1 MLKDELFGEGSAE
14 KNLLRELARLTPALL
29 FTANSRGRID
39 FLNERWAD
47 LLGCDV
53 SNLLGTGWVAHIAPD
68 DVPSIIENLNAHL
81 LSGEPYNAQWRVRRA
96 DGTYRWIEIQ
106 AVPQRASDGT
116 IVRWHGAGVDV
127 DAQRRAMDAL
137 ELLAESGAT
146 VATAQDVHTILE
158 RMAQASL
165 AGLAD
170 VSFVDL
176 HREDGEPERLVVA
189 SPNVSA
195 EVVAAIE
202 AFPMPKP
209 DAAHPIARA
218 MVGGHTVHIS
228 NVDEAYLQKTI
239 DDPARREAWRK
250 VGIRALITA
259 PLNVSGRSIGALTL
273 LRTQTPVP
281 FDAADVRV
289 VEEIGRRAAVA
300 IENIRLS
307 DRARRETQ
315 RREAEFRQI
324 ADSIPQLMWT
334 ATADG
339 NRDWVN
345 QRWADYTG
353 QTFEEALGTGWQAVH
368 HPDDLAETLRLFAR
382 ALTNGTPFERE
393 YRLRGEDGAFRW
405 FLTRATPV
413 RDHNGQIVK
422 WYGSNTDID
431 EARRAARTMR
441 VFADIGEALS
451 ESLELQA
458 TLSAVMHIIV
468 PDWADWAF
476 IDLLDDAGSPRIAAI
491 YHDDPA
497 KSATLN
503 SQVGRIYRRTTR
515 SDNAGLDGGY
525 YHAAT
530 YEDAAKIVLPDVLTV
545 FSKVGFRSIRVVPL
559 VVGSVVRGALVLCM
573 SDRKRSFEALD
584 VPFFRELA
592 RRIVP
597 AINNAESY
605 ERERRVAQTF
615 QKAALPANL
624 PEVDGYRFKAIYEAG
639 RSEALV
645 GGDWYDAFALL
656 DGRIVISIGD
666 VAGSGLQ
673 AAVIMASVRQTIRG
687 VAQVHADPEL
697 MLESADRALRTENP
711 NSFVTAFVG
720 VIDPVSQ
727 SMRYKSAGHPP
738 PLLRH
743 PDGSIEECGGVGPP
757 LGLRMDDEGESPCI
771 ELPPGSVLT
780 LYTDGLIESTH
791 DIEEG
796 CRRTYEAL
804 REDAVALSDNPA
816 QALHDHV
823 LLEGARDDVAI
834 LTVAIEKQRERLHWM
849 IDASDGPAARNAKE
863 AILTLLR
870 ERRYPEHL
878 LPAAELIL
886 AELIANLSRYAPR
899 DAELILEWNAGRA
912 TLHVLDTGPGF
923 SFAAKLPK
931 DIYSES
937 GRGLF
942 LIASLAHDFHVTR
955 RTEGGSHACVVLRG

>member
-1 MLKDELFGEGSAE
+1 MVTTSLF
-14 KNLLRELARLTPALL
+14 ARLTPALL
-29 FTANSRGRID
+29 FTADARGRID
-39 FLNERWAD
+39 FVNELWAD
-47 LLGCDV
+47 LLGCDAA
-53 SNLLGTGWVAHIAPD
+53 SLLDTGWIGFVYPE
-68 DVPSIIENLNAHL
+68 DVPGIVEDLNAHL
-81 LSGEPYNAQWRVRRA
+81 LSGDPYTAQWRVRRA

-106 AVPQRASDGT
+106 AVPERGPDRA
-116 IVRWHGAGVDV
+116 IVRWHGAGVDIDV
-127 DAQRRAMDAL
+127 QRRAMDAL
-137 ELLAESGAT
+137 ELLAQSGAT

-158 RMAQASL
+158 RMAHASL

-189 SPNVSA
+189 SPNVSREA
-195 EVVAAIE
+195 VAAIE
-202 AFPMPKP
+202 SFPMPKP

-218 MVGGHTVHIS
+218 MHGGRTVHIS
-228 NVDEAYLQKTI
+228 NVDEEYIQKTI
-239 DDPARREAWRK
+239 DDPARQEAWRK
-250 VGIRALITA
+250 VGIRALISA
-259 PLNVSGRSIGALTL
+259 PLSVSGRSIGALTMV
-273 LRTQTPVP
+273 RTQTETP
-281 FDAADVRV
+281 FDASDVRV
-289 VEEIGRRAAVA
+289 AEEIGRRAAVA

-307 DRARRETQ
+307 DRARRETL
-315 RREAEFRQI
+315 RREGEFRQI

-334 ATADG
+334 ASADG
-339 NRDWVN
+339 NRDWLN
-345 QRWADYTG
+345 QRWCDYTG
-353 QTFEEALGTGWQAVH
+353 QALQEALGTGWQAVH
-368 HPDDLAETLRLFAR
+368 HPEDLAETLRLFDESLAD
-382 ALTNGTPFERE
+382 GTPFERE
-393 YRLRGEDGAFRW
+393 YRLRGKDGTFRW

-413 RDHNGQIVK
+413 RDHNGTVVK

-431 EARRAARTMR
+431 ETRRAARTMR

-458 TLSAVMHIIV
+458 TLAAVMHIIV

-476 IDLLDDAGSPRIAAI
+476 IDLLDDAGNPRVAAI
-491 YHDDPA
+491 YHDDPQ
-497 KSATLN
+497 KSVMLN
-503 SQVGRIYRRTTR
+503 SQIGRIYRQPNR

-530 YEDAAKIVLPDVLTV
+530 YEDAAKIVLPDVLTI
-545 FSKVGFRSIRVVPL
+545 FAKVGFRSIRVVPL
-559 VVGSVVRGALVLCM
+559 VVGAVVRGALVLCM
-573 SDRKRSFEALD
+573 SDSRRGFEALD
-584 VPFFRELA
+584 VPFFQELA

-615 QKAALPANL
+615 QKAALPASL
-624 PEVDGYRFKAIYEAG
+624 PQVDGYRFNAIYEAG

-743 PDGSIEECGGVGPP
+743 SDGSIEECAGVGPP
-757 LGLRMDDEGESPCI
+757 LGLRMDDEGESRRI
-771 ELPPGSVLT
+771 DLPPGSVLT

-791 DIEEG
+791 DIDEG

-804 REDAVALSDNPA
+804 RDDTVALSADPA
-816 QALHDHV
+816 QALHDRV

-834 LTVAIEKQRERLHWM
+834 LTVTIEKQRARLHWI
-849 IDASDGPAARNAKE
+849 IDASDFAPAHAAKE
-863 AILTLLR
+863 AILALLR
-870 ERRYPEHL
+870 AHRYPEHL
-878 LPAAELIL
+878 LPVAELIL
-886 AELIANLSRYAPR
+886 AELIANLSRYAPQ
-899 DAELILEWNAGRA
+899 DAELMLEWNAGRA
-912 TLHVLDTGPGF
+912 TLHVRDTGPGF
-923 SFAAKLPK
+923 TFVAKLPK

-942 LIASLAHDFHVTR
+942 LIASLSHDFHVAR
-955 RTEGGSHACVVLRG
+955 RPEGGSHACVVLRA